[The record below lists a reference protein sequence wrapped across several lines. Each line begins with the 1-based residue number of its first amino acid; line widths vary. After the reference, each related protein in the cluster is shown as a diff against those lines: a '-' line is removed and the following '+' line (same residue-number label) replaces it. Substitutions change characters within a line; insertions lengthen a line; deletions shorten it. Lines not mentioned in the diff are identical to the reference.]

1 MIIIKFKDFIKES
14 KGFALPVKPYADFIE
29 VIALKYMN
37 EYFSTGSPILKR
49 QTYKSSDFSIPESE
63 WQKLPISTMDLEV
76 QMGKISEGDKPFYTT
91 GFCFNMDEKD
101 GSYLNS
107 DGTIHT
113 RIKIGIEI
121 TDLYNDSELENL
133 KMDLRSTILHEL
145 NHAYEGYNRK
155 IKGYPPLQ
163 DAITMATD
171 LNTENVPEEVW
182 EHWYNEIGYGIYYS
196 EFQEMNA
203 MVHDSIPWTSKFPV
217 DEMKVKNI
225 TWEKAQSMIKFNSEE
240 FKNQMIDLI
249 SSNTDE
255 NPMELMT
262 KMKNGFAD
270 KIDQIASEKN
280 EKNPS
285 IDPNKIRKMSIDKF
299 LIYIGERINSR
310 GEILRRKILKTY
322 SL

>member
-1 MIIIKFKDFIKES
+1 
-14 KGFALPVKPYADFIE
+14 
-29 VIALKYMN
+29 
-37 EYFSTGSPILKR
+37 
-49 QTYKSSDFSIPESE
+49 
-63 WQKLPISTMDLEV
+63 
-76 QMGKISEGDKPFYTT
+76 
-91 GFCFNMDEKD
+91 MDEKD
-101 GSYLNS
+101 GSYLKN

-121 TDLYNDSELENL
+121 TDSYDDSEFENL
-133 KMDLRSTILHEL
+133 KMDLKSSILHEL
-145 NHAYEGYNRK
+145 NHAYEGYRRK

-163 DAITMATD
+163 DAITMAAD
-171 LNTENVPEEVW
+171 FNTENVPEEVW
-182 EHWYNEIGYGIYYS
+182 DYWWKELGYGIYYS
-196 EFQEMNA
+196 ELQEMNA

-217 DEMKVKNI
+217 EEMKIKNI

-255 NPMELMT
+255 DPMSLMT

-270 KIDQIASEKN
+270 KIEQIASEKN

-285 IDPNKIRKMSIDKF
+285 INPNKIRKMTIDKF
-299 LIYIGERINSR
+299 LNYIEKRINRR